1 MSLLDKNENMVN
13 YYFFRGALKADEIE
27 EIHKIAATIDPI
39 DGNISGEIDKTYRS
53 SKIKWLENNDQT
65 RHIYAR
71 LTQLMKTAN
80 KEMWGF
86 HITTLEDSLQY
97 TEYNAE
103 EQGHY
108 DWHMDFG
115 GHNSSTRKLSM
126 TVQLT
131 DPAEYEGGTLE
142 FMINRSVLE
151 APKDKGTVIF
161 FPSYLTH
168 RVTEL
173 TKGKRNSLVFWFHGP
188 TFV

>member
-1 MSLLDKNENMVN
+1 MSLLEKNENMVN
-13 YYFFRGALKADEIE
+13 YYFFRGVLKDDEIE
-27 EIHKIAATIDPI
+27 EIHKIAATIEPI
-39 DGNISGEIDKTYRS
+39 DGNISGEIDKSYRI
-53 SKIKWLENNDQT
+53 SKIKWLENNETTQD
-65 RHIYAR
+65 IYAR
-71 LTQLMKTAN
+71 LTGLMKTAN
-80 KEMWGF
+80 KDMWSF
-86 HITTLEDSLQY
+86 HITTIEDSLQY
-97 TEYNAE
+97 TEYNAN

-126 TVQLT
+126 VVQLT

-142 FMINRSVLE
+142 FMINRSILE

-168 RVTEL
+168 RVTQI

-188 TFV
+188 TFI